1 MALFD
6 FIQRL
11 VGLQKPSATTAKER
25 LQLVLAHDRSDLN
38 PELLEQM
45 RREILEVVQKYV
57 EIDLDGGDVSLATE
71 DRVTALVANLPIRR
85 AKLRPP
91 SPPPPNPVESPS
103 PAAPRDAAQDTPTEV
118 PTDEPAAEGTEPAET
133 AETAAVAPSPAVEL
147 PEEQQT
153 PGENPTSPTV
163 SSVSAES

>member
-1 MALFD
+1 MTLID

-11 VGLQKPSATTAKER
+11 LGRDKPSGALARER

-57 EIDLDGGDVSLATE
+57 EIDLESGDVSLETG

-85 AKLRPP
+85 AKPLAIPRTA
-91 SPPPPNPVESPS
+91 SDSVAAGPVAE
-103 PAAPRDAAQDTPTEV
+103 PTA
-118 PTDEPAAEGTEPAET
+118 TAGAEGPRTDPDGVDAEK
-133 AETAAVAPSPAVEL
+133 AAVADPRI
-147 PEEQQT
+147 
-153 PGENPTSPTV
+153 PG
-163 SSVSAES
+163 